1 MEDQKPIQKTYFHKF
16 HKILPVSNL
25 LNVRFEKG
33 SWRSPRPKKKKTA
46 NYKKKEP
53 ELGEIGVP

>member
-16 HKILPVSNL
+16 HKILPASNL

-53 ELGEIGVP
+53 ELG